1 MTKETLSIK
10 DILTRLEATEDG
22 ILLIPESDVAIVD
35 ERDLEEF
42 DIPETLKDSK
52 IICFWTTDEVRNY
65 FSIKDDKM
73 LWFDNELSAPVSF
86 FEGNVKEDIVFVID
100 DRTFD
105 LKILSDDIVQYEDRN
120 FFEDREIE
128 M

>member
-1 MTKETLSIK
+1 MVLIK
-10 DILTRLEATEDG
+10 
-22 ILLIPESDVAIVD
+22 SM
-35 ERDLEEF
+35 
-42 DIPETLKDSK
+42 
-52 IICFWTTDEVRNY
+52 NY
-65 FSIKDDKM
+65 SGSIKDDKM

-105 LKILSDDIVQYEDRN
+105 LKILSDDIVQYEDHN